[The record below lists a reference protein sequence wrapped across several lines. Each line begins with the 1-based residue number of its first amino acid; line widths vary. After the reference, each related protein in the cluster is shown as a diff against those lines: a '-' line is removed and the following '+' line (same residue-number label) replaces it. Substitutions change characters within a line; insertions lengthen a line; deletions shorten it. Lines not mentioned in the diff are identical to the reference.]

1 NHDESTRRRRSTSRT
16 GPRLA
21 ARPGAEVRP
30 GPRLRAGHGCS
41 RRRLRD
47 RLPRRDPRPVIRVYA
62 LAAVLGL
69 VDEGAYE
76 DIDATSAAVAQDGS
90 LVLTRQEFREVRDP
104 GNLAAPPRQESTL
117 PQLVVII

>member
-1 NHDESTRRRRSTSRT
+1 M
-16 GPRLA
+16 
-21 ARPGAEVRP
+21 
-30 GPRLRAGHGCS
+30 
-41 RRRLRD
+41 
-47 RLPRRDPRPVIRVYA
+47 IRVYA

-117 PQLVVII
+117 PQLVVIIAAGLWGRVENLELDDAAGD